1 MSGEA
6 SPQDVL
12 RDLARVRVLF
22 QARAI
27 AAALGANPCQP
38 AKRVEP

>member
-6 SPQDVL
+6 TPQEVL

-27 AAALGANPCQP
+27 AAALGARPRDP
-38 AKRVEP
+38 IGEVRP